1 MYNTAN
7 FCIGIIMSR
16 NITIKHKGI
25 SKYVAR
31 SVQFLYLQQ

>member
-7 FCIGIIMSR
+7 VCSGIIISR
-16 NITIKHKGI
+16 NIIIKHKGI

-31 SVQFLYLQQ
+31 SVQFL

>member
-7 FCIGIIMSR
+7 ACSDIIMPR

-31 SVQFLYLQQ
+31 TV